1 MFKGFQEG
9 FNLINNDLEIIFS
22 NGLDSNCNY
31 NIKIALSDI
40 HNLLTMY
47 KNDQKT
53 VSLSMLKN
61 NLSSKILVLLNIFF
75 FFRKNRTGRI

>member
-9 FNLINNDLEIIFS
+9 FNLINNDLETIFS

-47 KNDQKT
+47 KNDQKN

-61 NLSSKILVLLNIFF
+61 NLS
-75 FFRKNRTGRI
+75 